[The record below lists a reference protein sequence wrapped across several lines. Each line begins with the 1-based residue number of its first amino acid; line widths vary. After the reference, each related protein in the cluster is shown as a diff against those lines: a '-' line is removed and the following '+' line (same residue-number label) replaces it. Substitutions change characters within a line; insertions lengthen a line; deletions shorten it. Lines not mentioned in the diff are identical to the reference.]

1 MDYRSFGWS
10 ALLQGGQS
18 EGIQKSGGITH
29 RRLRSKDLSRQMFHR
44 IPPAAASRISSN
56 EGVAFA
62 GLYFAHPR
70 HRSTALCQLAMS
82 ASRAS
87 ASAVG

>member
-1 MDYRSFGWS
+1 
-10 ALLQGGQS
+10 
-18 EGIQKSGGITH
+18 
-29 RRLRSKDLSRQMFHR
+29 MFHR
-44 IPPAAASRISSN
+44 IPPAAANRISSN
-56 EGVAFA
+56 EGVAFV

-82 ASRAS
+82 ASRIF